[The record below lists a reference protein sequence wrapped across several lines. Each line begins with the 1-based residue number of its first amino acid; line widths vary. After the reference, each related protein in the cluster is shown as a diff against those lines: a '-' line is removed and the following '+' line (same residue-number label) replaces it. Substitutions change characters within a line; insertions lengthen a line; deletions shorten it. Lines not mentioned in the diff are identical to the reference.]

1 MEIGLTFDDVLLVP
15 QYSEIRSRQQV
26 DTKTRLIGD
35 IELAIPIVASNMDTV
50 CEVEMAIKMAQL
62 GGVGIIHR
70 YLTIEEQEVKNSNDV
85 VISNPYSVPSG
96 TPTEVAIDMMIE
108 NNVSSVI
115 IDDGK
120 FKGILPLTSLTF
132 QNIEGTDVDEFMIP
146 VEEAITASYKI
157 TPEQAKEIMKENQV
171 GKLPLLDE
179 EANVKGLVTR
189 KDLFKS
195 QDYPQ
200 ATLDNNGR
208 YVVGGAIG
216 INDDYIERAQKL
228 IEAEVD
234 FLVVDIAHGDSFNC
248 IDAIVQIKQLWD
260 IPVMA
265 GNVATKEGVRRLY
278 HAGVDAVKIGVGPG
292 SICTTRIVT
301 GHGVP
306 QLSAIL
312 DCADLKG
319 LNIPL
324 IADGGIRTSG
334 DIVKA
339 LAAGASSVM
348 LGSLLAG
355 TEEAP
360 GDFIHKNG
368 TRFKMVRG
376 MASYGAALGRNK
388 RAGDKIN
395 SATPE
400 GVEGLVPYRGYAEEV
415 ISNLMGGVR
424 SGFSYTGAITMED
437 LWAKSKFMKIT
448 QAGMRESNSHDISTL

>member
-1 MEIGLTFDDVLLVP
+1 
-15 QYSEIRSRQQV
+15 
-26 DTKTRLIGD
+26 
-35 IELAIPIVASNMDTV
+35 
-50 CEVEMAIKMAQL
+50 
-62 GGVGIIHR
+62 
-70 YLTIEEQEVKNSNDV
+70 
-85 VISNPYSVPSG
+85 
-96 TPTEVAIDMMIE
+96 MITLE
-108 NNVSSVI
+108 
-115 IDDGK
+115 D
-120 FKGILPLTSLTF
+120 
-132 QNIEGTDVDEFMIP
+132 
-146 VEEAITASYKI
+146 AITASYEI
-157 TPEQAKEIMKENQV
+157 TTEEAQEIMKENKV
-171 GKLPLLDE
+171 GKLPLLDKD
-179 EANVKGLVTR
+179 NKIKGLITR

-195 QDYPQ
+195 QDYPD
-200 ATLDNNGR
+200 ATLDAKGR

-216 INDDYIERAQKL
+216 INEDYIDRAQKL

-248 IDAIVQIKQLWD
+248 IDAIVQIKDLWD
-260 IPVMA
+260 IPIMA
-265 GNVATKEGVRRLY
+265 GNVATKEGVNRLY

-312 DCADLKG
+312 DCAKLKS

-360 GDFIHKNG
+360 GEFIHKNG
-368 TRFKMVRG
+368 MRFKMVRG

-400 GVEGLVPYRGYAEEV
+400 GVEGLVPYRGYAQEV
-415 ISNLMGGVR
+415 INNLMGGVK
-424 SGFSYTGAITMED
+424 SGFSYTGAVTLED
-437 LWAKSKFMKIT
+437 LWAKCRFIQIT
-448 QAGMRESNSHDISTL
+448 PSGMRESNSHDVTTV